1 MLGEFSELEE
11 IFFIIISMFFFRWAV
26 LLMGIAFVIFMA
38 IFIKCFAIHTP
49 SSNPRLAKNLHFTET
64 LRRPVRALQQKV
76 KKTNFFFSFWFSKGL
91 LRILFHKFL
100 IIFLNFQST
109 KCIIIRFLFTHLYI

>member
-1 MLGEFSELEE
+1 
-11 IFFIIISMFFFRWAV
+11 
-26 LLMGIAFVIFMA
+26 MGIAFVIFMA

-76 KKTNFFFSFWFSKGL
+76 NFLKNKEFNILTENEKDINEKIYSF
-91 LRILFHKFL
+91 
-100 IIFLNFQST
+100 
-109 KCIIIRFLFTHLYI
+109 